1 MRNMNRVAIV
11 VSLSVLILGLALW
24 PSCKSRE
31 KAAEEMA
38 ENLIERATGG
48 KAEVDLSGRG
58 MKVSTKEGDIS
69 WGETA
74 GWPEDI
80 PGDVPRFD
88 QGKVTGVVRAH
99 GADAKNWSL
108 VLSDVE
114 DGGLARYAE
123 ILKGQ
128 GWEILVSYQSA
139 DGETLTAQKGAMS
152 VTLGFNKSQKAGSF
166 HVAVRAE

>member
-1 MRNMNRVAIV
+1 MRNMNKTAIV
-11 VSLSVLILGLALW
+11 VSLSVLVLGLAVW

-31 KAAEEMA
+31 RAAEEMA

-48 KAEVDLSGRG
+48 KAEVDLGGRG

-69 WGETA
+69 WGEEA
-74 GWPEDI
+74 AWPADI

-99 GADAKNWSL
+99 SAEAKNWSL

-114 DGGLARYAE
+114 AGGLARYAE
-123 ILKGQ
+123 TLKGE
-128 GWEILVSYQSA
+128 GWEILVSYQA
-139 DGETLTAQKGAMS
+139 AEGETLTAQKGAMS
-152 VTLGFNKSQKAGSF
+152 VTLGFNKEQKAGTF
-166 HVAVRAE
+166 HLAVRAE